1 MGNDC
6 ENYIEI
12 TSTNKNHIE
21 SMGAELTTIGDNGC
35 YGYRD
40 IVINDN
46 SLTARGTTK
55 WSPPLD
61 MYHQWIQTYEGI
73 QLYAL
78 YKEEFLHFA
87 GKLENEDQKHVDFS
101 VVTSNDVR
109 SASEGLLFEL
119 NDKLHLA
126 EHMDTEGMNDN

>member
-1 MGNDC
+1 
-6 ENYIEI
+6 
-12 TSTNKNHIE
+12 
-21 SMGAELTTIGDNGC
+21 
-35 YGYRD
+35 
-40 IVINDN
+40 
-46 SLTARGTTK
+46 
-55 WSPPLD
+55 

>member
-21 SMGAELTTIGDNGC
+21 SIGAELTTIGDNGS

-40 IVINDN
+40 IVVGDN
-46 SLTARGTTK
+46 TLTARGTTK

-61 MYHQWIQTYEGI
+61 MYHHWKQTYEGI

-87 GKLENEDQKHVDFS
+87 GKVNNEDQEHVDFS

-109 SASEGLLFEL
+109 IASEGLLFEL